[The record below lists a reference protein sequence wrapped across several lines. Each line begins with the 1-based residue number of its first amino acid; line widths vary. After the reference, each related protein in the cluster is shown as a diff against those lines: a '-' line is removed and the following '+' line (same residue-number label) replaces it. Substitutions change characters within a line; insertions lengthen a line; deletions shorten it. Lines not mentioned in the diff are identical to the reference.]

1 MAFPLLF
8 FAASA
13 KIHPCS
19 TRGERWGSEDPRMQ
33 FVVLAAAVLLS
44 LITALAS
51 TTLVLGAIL
60 RLMSKLR

>member
-1 MAFPLLF
+1 
-8 FAASA
+8 
-13 KIHPCS
+13 
-19 TRGERWGSEDPRMQ
+19 MQ
-33 FVVLAAAVLLS
+33 IVVLAAAVLLS